1 MKFIQKNNNI
11 LEIRV
16 LIKVRNFFPQ
26 YLLNPKMLITRWPHQ
41 SIWWGNV
48 PYKDER
54 ERYRSSVRQWFS
66 DDKVSRVLN
75 ISQIIKVQFCIFEF
89 VYLSPSAWWL
99 IYSLSTAVGR
109 LFMSVIDGSLL
120 MALWAIFFNVSL
132 SLNEA

>member
-1 MKFIQKNNNI
+1 MFK
-11 LEIRV
+11 
-16 LIKVRNFFPQ
+16 
-26 YLLNPKMLITRWPHQ
+26 
-41 SIWWGNV
+41 
-48 PYKDER
+48 
-54 ERYRSSVRQWFS
+54 
-66 DDKVSRVLN
+66 
-75 ISQIIKVQFCIFEF
+75 F